1 MYWKQ
6 SKIKFYFIFSSA
18 FFDFDWCSNTLIT
31 NSNFI
36 MYDTNLNWMHAS
48 FHIQYGYCTR
58 NSGSCGF
65 FNELMLSVLLWIIF
79 YNLLFITGP
88 FDFCIIFF
96 RFNFYSLRIK
106 IHWPIFH
113 YYLVI
118 KIFDSISRQDIESA
132 FSFDY
137 CLKYLNI
144 SDSICCLCLVF
155 STTKNFCV
163 EKILVSLCWKNQA

>member
-1 MYWKQ
+1 MCRCYWIQVFVKFNRLNFNVRYINLNYMYWKQ
-6 SKIKFYFIFSSA
+6 SQIKFYFIFASA
-18 FFDFDWCSNTLIT
+18 FFDFDWFSNTLIT

-79 YNLLFITGP
+79 HNLLFITGP
-88 FDFCIIFF
+88 FDFYIIIIFF

-113 YYLVI
+113 YYLVV
-118 KIFDSISRQDIESA
+118 KIFDSFSRR
-132 FSFDY
+132 
-137 CLKYLNI
+137 
-144 SDSICCLCLVF
+144 
-155 STTKNFCV
+155 
-163 EKILVSLCWKNQA
+163 